1 MYRYVEEVTLRA
13 PEPEDLDIM
22 MELENSMSLMEVSTS
37 TGPYSR
43 YQLKR
48 YIEESQNDIYID
60 RQLRLMIVHCTEGVV
75 GMVDLC
81 TFDPRHNRA
90 EVGIIVHPDMREQK
104 IGSRALALLE
114 EHCFRVM
121 GIKQLYA
128 YVCKANKASMALFR
142 SMDYRKCGTLHDWVR
157 IGNEYYDV
165 CMFQKFCG
173 SYCLIK

>member
-1 MYRYVEEVTLRA
+1 MHRCYVEEVTLRA

-22 MELENSMSLMEVSTS
+22 MELENSMSLLEVSTS

-48 YIEESQNDIYID
+48 YIEESQNDIYTD
-60 RQLRLMIVHCTEGVV
+60 RQLRQMIVHRTEGVV

-90 EVGIIVHPDMREQK
+90 EVGIIVRSDMRGRK

-114 EHCFRVM
+114 ERCFRLI
-121 GIKQLYA
+121 GIRQLYA
-128 YVCKANKASMALFR
+128 YVCESNKASMALFR
-142 SMDYRKCGTLHDWVR
+142 SMGYRECGTLRDWVR
-157 IGNEYYDV
+157 VGDEYHDV
-165 CMFQKFCG
+165 CMFQKFY
-173 SYCLIK
+173 SPRRPF